1 VTTQRI
7 RSYQKADELEAGLAT
22 ALLSWGLCLAD
33 TKQRVGLRTS
43 EWVNGGPALEAAV
56 GASAITQDELG
67 HARSLYAMLRDFPG
81 APESI
86 GAENDLQARDTY
98 YCPRLLNEPWPSWL
112 DVITVNV
119 LVDRAISIAIAS
131 AAGSTYGP
139 LKGRIGKILQ
149 EEEFHRIFGDSWLAK
164 LSRMNED
171 LRGKLQHSIKHFWNT
186 ALGWFGPDEDTNT
199 LILYDAGIL
208 EHRPAELRQQWLEAV
223 IPLLRKHDL
232 TIPTDVVDWS
242 GWDSTFR
249 EVR

>member
-1 VTTQRI
+1 VSSQTTK
-7 RSYQKADELEAGLAT
+7 SYQEVEELEAGLAT

-33 TKQRVGLRTS
+33 TKQRIGLRTS

-81 APESI
+81 APDSI
-86 GAENDLQARDTY
+86 GAENDLEARNTY

-112 DVITVNV
+112 DVITVNI
-119 LVDRAISIAIAS
+119 LLDRAMSIAIAS
-131 AAGSTYGP
+131 AEASTFGP

-164 LSRMNED
+164 LARMNEEM
-171 LRGKLQHSIKHFWNT
+171 RGKLQASVNHFWNA
-186 ALGWFGPDEDTNT
+186 ALGWFGPDEDTIA
-199 LILYDAGIL
+199 LMLHDAGIL
-208 EHRPAELRQQWLEAV
+208 GHKPAQLRQQWLDAV
-223 IPLLRKHDL
+223 TPLLHKNDL
-232 TIPTDVVDWS
+232 TIPAEVLNWS